1 MVGINEQEIA
11 LLMAERVNKT
21 MMIAVLALQGA
32 FIEHEHMLQKLGAD
46 TIELRKTDD
55 LQKDFN
61 GLILPGGESTVQGK
75 LLHDLDMFEPLKEK
89 ICSGMPV
96 LATCAGMILLASD
109 IAGQEES
116 YFGTLPMTVRRNA
129 YGRQLGS
136 FHTTANANGIG
147 EIPMT
152 FIRAPYVESIHAD
165 AAEEKPEV
173 LSIIQDRIVGVKYHN
188 QMAFAFHP
196 ELDQDT
202 KIHEAFLG
210 MIHK

>member
-1 MVGINEQEIA
+1 
-11 LLMAERVNKT
+11 
-21 MMIAVLALQGA
+21 
-32 FIEHEHMLQKLGAD
+32 
-46 TIELRKTDD
+46 
-55 LQKDFN
+55 
-61 GLILPGGESTVQGK
+61 
-75 LLHDLDMFEPLKEK
+75 
-89 ICSGMPV
+89 MPV

-147 EIPMT
+147 EISMT
-152 FIRAPYVESIHAD
+152 FIRAPYVESVHAD
-165 AAEEKPEV
+165 AAGEKPEV
-173 LSIIQDRIVGVKYHN
+173 LSVVQDRIVGVKYHN

-202 KIHEAFLG
+202 KIHETFLG